1 MKRLLQLL
9 AMAMI
14 AIPVLAQQ
22 LTPEEAMMRVKRMSG
37 TAQAKATK
45 SQTRKLV
52 YTMKAAVNGMPSAP
66 ESSDNLFYIFSDD
79 RSFVIAGAD
88 EKLPA
93 LIAYGNSSAF
103 SADSIP
109 DNLRYWLDDYK
120 VKMSAALAKGVTLT
134 SPTAMGTPVVK
145 PLVTAKWAQG
155 KPFNND
161 CNDIGQS
168 SVTGCVA
175 TAMAQIMYY
184 HKWPMQ
190 GTGSHSYS
198 YDLDFGGDIGVK
210 TITPSVDFSSHT
222 YNWSNMQDAYG
233 VYVDEES
240 GYTQNASYTDTQAAD
255 VACLLHDC
263 GVSVDMHYAG
273 GSSSASSA
281 KVPYA
286 LTTYFGYDCGMSYLQ
301 KVLFSDEEWAQMI
314 RTELD
319 ARRPVLYSGQTLNNE
334 GHAFICDGYDNAG
347 YYHMNWG
354 WQGMANGYYLIVGT
368 DALNPNQSGTGG
380 GTVGLGYTEG
390 NDMIIGIQKAQTG
403 SSYNYIMYCNQPFT
417 VNRSNITANTLIN
430 LKGGFFNGSIVE
442 AEFEV
447 GMRFKHTA
455 ADYSAD
461 INCTSS
467 TLKTNSGFSSY
478 GRNPS
483 ALRYNGKYEV

>member
-145 PLVTAKWAQG
+145 PLITAKWAQE

-168 SVTGCVA
+168 SATGCVA

-190 GTGSHSYS
+190 GPLS
-198 YDLDFGGDIGVK
+198 LLP
-210 TITPSVDFSSHT
+210 PSCS
-222 YNWSNMQDAYG
+222 
-233 VYVDEES
+233 
-240 GYTQNASYTDTQAAD
+240 
-255 VACLLHDC
+255 
-263 GVSVDMHYAG
+263 
-273 GSSSASSA
+273 
-281 KVPYA
+281 
-286 LTTYFGYDCGMSYLQ
+286 
-301 KVLFSDEEWAQMI
+301 
-314 RTELD
+314 
-319 ARRPVLYSGQTLNNE
+319 RP
-334 GHAFICDGYDNAG
+334 
-347 YYHMNWG
+347 
-354 WQGMANGYYLIVGT
+354 
-368 DALNPNQSGTGG
+368 
-380 GTVGLGYTEG
+380 
-390 NDMIIGIQKAQTG
+390 
-403 SSYNYIMYCNQPFT
+403 
-417 VNRSNITANTLIN
+417 
-430 LKGGFFNGSIVE
+430 
-442 AEFEV
+442 
-447 GMRFKHTA
+447 
-455 ADYSAD
+455 
-461 INCTSS
+461 
-467 TLKTNSGFSSY
+467 
-478 GRNPS
+478 
-483 ALRYNGKYEV
+483 